1 MDRLDSEVGG
11 NPPRPDSATGAETQ
25 DHYWA
30 EFEGATPQPEASN
43 LKEGPDH
50 FWAEFE
56 GADQQLDSGNKEAS
70 LDHNGEDLE
79 EESPRPAPVRNDALS
94 KSLAEEKRSASRRFT
109 WVWMMLAPYLLVLPF
124 APIIELFPDKESTE
138 SRCYGNGQTSYHLLG
153 ECWDRLDGDYIGEVG
168 NYSLDG
174 TNYTVHAWEVP
185 TEDRDQQWISD
196 AVYVRLD
203 VWAGF
208 GWAEYYTYFECQG
221 LYNCHTNVD
230 HDNKTWTAVE
240 ARKWLDR
247 DDSPQ
252 STTMFVNIEEGGPVL
267 IAIDSSIPL
276 NSAPTVDIEL
286 IH

>member
-1 MDRLDSEVGG
+1 MDRTWANSEEEV
-11 NPPRPDSATGAETQ
+11 PRPGSANSEQA
-25 DHYWA
+25 A
-30 EFEGATPQPEASN
+30 
-43 LKEGPDH
+43 KH
-50 FWAEFE
+50 FWAKYGGELP
-56 GADQQLDSGNKEAS
+56 QTDSPS
-70 LDHNGEDLE
+70 IDDTTDHSWAESE
-79 EESPRPAPVRNDALS
+79 EEPPRPAPVRNDALS

-109 WVWMMLAPYLLVLPF
+109 WVWMMLAPYLLVLLF
-124 APIIELFPDKESTE
+124 APIIELFPDSAE
-138 SRCYGNGQTSYHLLG
+138 SRCLGNGQTSVELLG
-153 ECWDRLDGDYIGEVG
+153 ECWERLDGTYIGEVE
-168 NYSLDG
+168 NYSIDG

-185 TEDRDQQWISD
+185 TEDRDQQWIDD
-196 AVYVRLD
+196 AVYARLD

-208 GWAEYYTYFECQG
+208 GWAEYYTYFECSG
-221 LYNCHTNVD
+221 LYGCHTNVD

-276 NSAPTVDIEL
+276 NGAPRIDIEL

>member
-11 NPPRPDSATGAETQ
+11 DPPRPDSATGAETQ

-56 GADQQLDSGNKEAS
+56 GADQQLDSGKNEAS
-70 LDHNGEDLE
+70 LDHNGEELE

-124 APIIELFPDKESTE
+124 APIIELFPEKESTE

-208 GWAEYYTYFECQG
+208 GWAEYYTYFECQ
-221 LYNCHTNVD
+221 
-230 HDNKTWTAVE
+230 A
-240 ARKWLDR
+240 
-247 DDSPQ
+247 
-252 STTMFVNIEEGGPVL
+252 STTVTRMWITTTKRGPPL
-267 IAIDSSIPL
+267 RQGNGSTAMTPHNQRRCSSTSKKEVPCL
-276 NSAPTVDIEL
+276 LPSTAAFRSTARRRLTSN
-286 IH
+286 